1 MKITRKEL
9 SDMIAKEVSKLLGE
23 SKVEKKEYGS
33 PFGNLNYMNAL
44 RESHMWGSIEATKD
58 RMLMSEGIEWN
69 NSQTRINEGI
79 RDDIAPEKKGGI
91 IVFSTDVN
99 SVELSPNKVVNWLKQ
114 KFATLRNRMQSTSK
128 IDKYGRK
135 YNLGGWTIGHYL
147 DGRYTAKNGESFG
160 EKSLSVE
167 IVGVGTDE
175 MISIAEDLCREF
187 NQECVLLKDY
197 ESHRILFIDPS

>member
-23 SKVEKKEYGS
+23 SKIEKKEYGS

-147 DGRYTAKNGESFG
+147 DGRYTAKNQ
-160 EKSLSVE
+160 KW
-167 IVGVGTDE
+167 
-175 MISIAEDLCREF
+175 
-187 NQECVLLKDY
+187 
-197 ESHRILFIDPS
+197 